1 MRVLVACEFSATVR
15 DAFIAKG
22 HDAVS
27 CDLLPSEKPGPH
39 FQGDVKE
46 ILYDDWDLMIGH
58 PPCTYL
64 TNSGALRLYLPLT
77 DAEREA
83 GITKRHK
90 RDEDRWANMHEAAEF
105 FNLLWDAPIPRIAL
119 ENPIMHGHAALA
131 TGGKATQYIQPYE
144 FGHLES
150 KRTGLRL
157 KNLPPLKAVTDLK
170 EEMMAQPLKV
180 RQRILSMSPG
190 PNRWKERSRTYQG
203 IADAMADQWGDESAL
218 PPIPAEQGTLALSL
232 V

>member
-1 MRVLVACEFSATVR
+1 MRVLVACEFSGIVR

-22 HDAVS
+22 HDALS
-27 CDLLPSEKPGPH
+27 CDLLPTEKPGPH
-39 FQGDVKE
+39 FQGDVRE
-46 ILYDDWDLMIGH
+46 IIGDDWDLMIGH

-64 TNSGALRLYLPLT
+64 TNSGAHLLYQPLT

-83 GITKRHK
+83 GLTKRHRK
-90 RDEDRWANMHEAAEF
+90 DEDRWDNMYEAADF
-105 FNLLWDAPIPRIAL
+105 FNYLWTANIPRIAL
-119 ENPIMHGHAALA
+119 ENPIMHGHAARA

-157 KNLPPLKAVTDLK
+157 KNLPPLVPVTDLK

-180 RQRILSMSPG
+180 RQRILSLSPG
-190 PNRWKERSRTYQG
+190 PNRWKERSRTYPG
-203 IADAMADQWGDESAL
+203 IAAAMADQWGDLDTL
-218 PPIPAEQGTLALSL
+218 PPILAEEPALQLS
-232 V
+232 